1 MISILG
7 STAIA
12 AAAVSSLAG
21 LIFLLRGRGRGDQRL
36 IDRGHRA
43 VIALF
48 VAVTAAVV
56 ALEVALIGVDF
67 SVRYVAAN
75 INRATPLLFRIIGLW
90 GALEGS
96 ILLWA
101 WVLAGYAALVAV
113 RYRGR
118 HQETVPL
125 ALAVLL
131 GITSFFLLLMLGP
144 ANPFGRLSPAPP
156 DGRGLNPLLANH
168 PLMAVHPPFL
178 YLGYVGFAVPYAFA
192 VAALLSRTLR
202 DEWMTVTRRWTVA
215 AWSFLGAGIIL
226 GAWWSYE
233 VLGWGGY
240 WAWDPVENAA
250 FMPWLVATAFLHSVM
265 VQERRRLLRL
275 WNHALIIVT
284 FLLTIFGTFLTRSG
298 ILGSVHDFT
307 QSLIGPLF
315 LIFIGAVLVFSVG
328 VLLLRRDEV
337 RDTGSLPAYVSRES
351 LFLLNNV
358 VLLAIAATIFIGTT
372 FPLLAEAVA
381 GVKLTVGPPFFN
393 RLTVPLAMA
402 LLVLMATAT
411 LLPWGPAPRGA
422 LRRFVGPGLLSAALV
437 AVLSVAGVRGLT
449 LGALAVIIFAAAAQL
464 AEFHRGARAMGRAEG
479 RPYPLALV
487 ALFSANRRRYA
498 GYLAHLGLALVLA
511 GVAASSAYR
520 TESDHTVSRGE
531 AFSVPGYLLRYDG
544 AALSRHPDKLVVAAA
559 VSILPPTA
567 LEAVPSRPAAAV
579 PALATL
585 YPSERLYPQQ
595 RTPIP
600 TPAVRSTWRGDLY
613 LVLLAVGPDGSVV
626 LKAITNPLV
635 PWIWT
640 GGLLMALAGL
650 ISIWPGRRG

>member
-7 STAIA
+7 SIAIA
-12 AAAVSSLAG
+12 AATVFALASL
-21 LIFLLRGRGRGDQRL
+21 LFLLQGRARADQRL
-36 IDRGHRA
+36 IDWGGRT
-43 VIALF
+43 VIGLF
-48 VAVTAAVV
+48 AAVTAAVV
-56 ALEVALIGVDF
+56 ALEAALIGFDF

-75 INRATPLLFRIIGLW
+75 VNRATPLLFRVVGLW

-101 WVLAGYAALVAV
+101 WVLAGYAAIVAV
-113 RYRGR
+113 RYRSR
-118 HQETVPL
+118 HRETVPL

-131 GITSFFLLLMLGP
+131 GIASFFLLMMLGP

-178 YLGYVGFAVPYAFA
+178 YLGYVGFSVPYAFA
-192 VAALLSRTLR
+192 IAALLSRTLR
-202 DEWMTVTRRWTVA
+202 DEWMTLTRRWTVA
-215 AWSFLGAGIIL
+215 AWSFLGAGIVL
-226 GAWWSYE
+226 GAWWSYA

-315 LIFIGAVLVFSVG
+315 LLFIGAVLVFSVG
-328 VLLLRRDEV
+328 VLLLRWDEV
-337 RDTGSLPAYVSRES
+337 RDAGSLPAYISRES
-351 LFLLNNV
+351 LILLNNV
-358 VLLAIAATIFIGTT
+358 MLLAIAATIFIGTT
-372 FPLLAEAVA
+372 YPLLAEAVA

-402 LLVLMATAT
+402 LLILMAAAT

-422 LRRFVGPGLLSAALV
+422 LRRFVGPG
-437 AVLSVAGVRGLT
+437 VLSVVLVVVLGAAGVRGFT
-449 LGALAVIIFAAAAQL
+449 LGALGVIVFAAAAQL
-464 AEFHRGARAMGRAEG
+464 AEFHRGARTLARAER
-479 RPYPLALV
+479 RPYPLALL
-487 ALFSANRRRYA
+487 ALFSSNRRRYA
-498 GYLAHLGLALVLA
+498 GYLAHLGLALALA

-520 TESDHTVSRGE
+520 TESDHVVSRGE
-531 AFSVPGYLLRYDG
+531 TFRVAGYLLRYDG
-544 AALSRHPDKLVVAAA
+544 AALSRHPDKMVLAAV
-559 VSILPPTA
+559 VSILPPRA
-567 LEAVPSRPAAAV
+567 LEAAPQRPAAAI
-579 PALATL
+579 PAVATL

-613 LVLLAVGPDGSVV
+613 LVLLSVAPDGSVV
-626 LKAITNPLV
+626 IKAIANPLV

-640 GGLLMALAGL
+640 GGLLVALAGL

>member
-1 MISILG
+1 MVSILG
-7 STAIA
+7 TAAIA
-12 AAAVSSLAG
+12 TSLLFALVG
-21 LIFLLRGRGRGDQRL
+21 LACLLRGRARDDADLVR
-36 IDRGHRA
+36 RGHRA
-43 VIALF
+43 VVALL
-48 VAVTAAVV
+48 VALTAAV
-56 ALEVALIGVDF
+56 ALLEVALVGRDF

-75 INRATPLLFRIIGLW
+75 INRATPLPFRIIGLW

-101 WVLAGYAALVAV
+101 WVQAGYAALVAI
-113 RYRGR
+113 RYRSR
-118 HQETVPL
+118 HQETVPM

-144 ANPFGRLSPAPP
+144 ANPFARIFPP
-156 DGRGLNPLLANH
+156 PPEGRGLNPLLQNH

-178 YLGYVGFAVPYAFA
+178 YLGYVGFSVPYAFA
-192 VAALLSRTLR
+192 AAALLTRSMR

-250 FMPWLVATAFLHSVM
+250 LMPWLVATAFLHSVM

-275 WNHALIIVT
+275 WNHALVIVT
-284 FLLTIFGTFLTRSG
+284 FLLILFGTFLTRSG

-307 QSLIGPLF
+307 QSPVGPIF
-315 LIFIGAVLVFSVG
+315 LLFIGAVLMFSVG

-337 RDTGSLPAYVSRES
+337 RDDGTLPAYLSRES

-358 VLLAIAATIFIGTT
+358 LLLVLAATVFIGTT
-372 FPLLAEAVA
+372 FPLLAEAVG
-381 GVKLTVGPPFFN
+381 GVRLSVGPPYFN
-393 RLTVPLAMA
+393 RLTVPLALA
-402 LLVLMATAT
+402 LLVLMGAATP
-411 LLPWGPAPRGA
+411 LPWGPVSHSA
-422 LRRFVGPGLLSAALV
+422 LRRLASPVVVSLGCVLAL
-437 AVLSVAGVRGLT
+437 AGAGVRGFT
-449 LGALAVIIFAAAAQL
+449 LGAFGVIAFAAAAQIS
-464 AEFHRGARAMGRAEG
+464 EFHRGARGLGRAEG
-479 RPYPLALV
+479 RPYLLALP
-487 ALFSANRRRYA
+487 ALFGANSRRYA
-498 GYLAHLGLALVLA
+498 GYLAHLGLALALA

-520 TESDHTVSRGE
+520 AEDDHTLRRGE
-531 AFSVPGYLLRYDG
+531 AFRAGRYLLRYDG
-544 AALSRHPDKLVVAAA
+544 AALVRRPDRLEVVAA
-559 VSILPPTA
+559 VSILPSGA
-567 LEAVPSRPAAAV
+567 LEASPGRPAAAV

-585 YPSERLYPQQ
+585 YPSERFYPQQ

-613 LVLLAVGPDGSVV
+613 LVLLAVAPDGSAVV
-626 LKAITNPLV
+626 KAIVNPLV

-640 GGLLMALAGL
+640 GGLLMALAGVV
-650 ISIWPGRRG
+650 SIWPGRRN